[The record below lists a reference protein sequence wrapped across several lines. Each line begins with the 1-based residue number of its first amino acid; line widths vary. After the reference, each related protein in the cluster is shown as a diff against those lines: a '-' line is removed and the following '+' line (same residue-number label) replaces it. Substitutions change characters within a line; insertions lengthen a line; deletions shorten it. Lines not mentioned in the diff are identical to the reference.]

1 MCALVGVVAL
11 SADSS
16 GRELKTKDDCHPLPA
31 RMPCY
36 FYPILD
42 PVDEYKYK
50 TARLFTIINQIVSIE
65 EWIIILISGCPKI
78 MHARYINTTYRE
90 RQSRQHFC
98 YSHEYISHQQ

>member
-50 TARLFTIINQIVSIE
+50 TAQ
-65 EWIIILISGCPKI
+65 
-78 MHARYINTTYRE
+78 
-90 RQSRQHFC
+90 
-98 YSHEYISHQQ
+98 